1 MEQVSMISMTRY
13 DRNIPFIDTPPWE
26 FLLPKAQFPNHLA
39 TAMRFSHGVGNA
51 FFSNVAHH
59 GLSSEQLCPL
69 WLAPVQVAR
78 LNKKVRLLVFLVFGW
93 VLDVHFRHSQGS
105 NTMYN
110 ELKFCDLCNFLVVV
124 VWRNA
129 FRLEVWF
136 SAQTGDSLQVLQFDQ
151 ELNGLVIFGSAC
163 CHPLRDLVQSE
174 GKEFERMH
182 NVWAWMDM
190 FSPYSVNSVDYIMHL
205 QKSDKFQ
212 CPWQKSVWPR
222 MNQIIQTANSLLKN
236 LCLHKRR
243 SLRICKQTQPKQFDS
258 LNDIHASTSSTKRD
272 SKWTS
277 DSWWWIISLFIQL
290 VRTECIETT
299 LCSPAPSYRV
309 CLCFDEVCVYPRF
322 VAHLKT
328 RKTCT
333 GILFIIFLQGARL
346 PHPSIT
352 GKVWKTMS
360 PQSLISDMAWNM
372 VFLER

>member
-1 MEQVSMISMTRY
+1 MIAIFGSWTR
-13 DRNIPFIDTPPWE
+13 RLGSFCCPKLNLQITSQQQCGVHPWE
-26 FLLPKAQFPNHLA
+26 SVSAVFFQRWLTMGCRQNSFALCGWLLPKSPGW
-39 TAMRFSHGVGNA
+39 T
-51 FFSNVAHH
+51 
-59 GLSSEQLCPL
+59 
-69 WLAPVQVAR
+69 
-78 LNKKVRLLVFLVFGW
+78 KKSGCWWVGW
-93 VLDVHFRHSQGS
+93 VLDVHFRHSPGS

-163 CHPLRDLVQSE
+163 CHPLRELVQSE
-174 GKEFERMH
+174 GKEFERMD

-190 FSPYSVNSVDYIMHL
+190 FSPYSGNSVDYIMHL

-212 CPWQKSVWPR
+212 CPWQNTVWPR

-243 SLRICKQTQPKQFDS
+243 SLRIQHPHAQCKQTQPKQFDS
-258 LNDIHASTSSTKRD
+258 LNDIHASTSSTKQD

-299 LCSPAPSYRV
+299 LCSSSPS
-309 CLCFDEVCVYPRF
+309 
-322 VAHLKT
+322 
-328 RKTCT
+328 
-333 GILFIIFLQGARL
+333 
-346 PHPSIT
+346 
-352 GKVWKTMS
+352 
-360 PQSLISDMAWNM
+360 
-372 VFLER
+372 